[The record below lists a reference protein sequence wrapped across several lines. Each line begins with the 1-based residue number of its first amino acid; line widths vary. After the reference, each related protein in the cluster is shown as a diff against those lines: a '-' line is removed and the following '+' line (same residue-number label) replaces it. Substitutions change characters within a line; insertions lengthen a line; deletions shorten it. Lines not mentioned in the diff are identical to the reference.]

1 MSSSILTSG
10 FIPREPEEI
19 SAEWLFEVINQ
30 VLNLFSKKE
39 IKMTLSDKVFHA
51 PRESY

>member
-1 MSSSILTSG
+1 MSTSTILTSG

-30 VLNLFSKKE
+30 VRPTNFNVNSPVRE
-39 IKMTLSDKVFHA
+39 LSLKGKA
-51 PRESY
+51 QYS